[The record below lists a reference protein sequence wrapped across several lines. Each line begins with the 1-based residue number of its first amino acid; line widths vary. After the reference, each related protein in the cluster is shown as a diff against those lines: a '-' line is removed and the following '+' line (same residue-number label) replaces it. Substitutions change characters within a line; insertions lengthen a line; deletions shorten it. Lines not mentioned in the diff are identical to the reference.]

1 MLPYMPT
8 VIGVITSPTG
18 AVIRDILHRI
28 TDRFPLH
35 VLVWPVRVQG
45 ETSGQEVAA
54 AINGFNGIAAD
65 GAIPR
70 PDVLIVARGG
80 GSVEDLWGFNDE
92 VVVRSAANSM
102 IPIVSAVGHET
113 DWTLIDMAADVRAPT
128 PTGAAEMVVPVK
140 ADLEAHVATLAA
152 RLQSGLQRNLET
164 ARTGLKAAA
173 RGLPTPDSLFAI
185 QSQRF
190 DTAAAALGRGLVSVI
205 QQKGIAFE
213 KVNGK
218 LGVSLLSAPVEQKKQ
233 ALSHHGSRL
242 TSAVRSRI
250 EFQANRMARSRLSAG
265 MLIPVIT
272 GASQRTDYAG
282 RSLERTRQSQFER
295 LHQRLGQAARL
306 LNSYSHTK
314 TLERGFALVRDSKG
328 RVVKRAGS
336 IVRGSSYAVEFA
348 DGPVDVVAAGIGKPA
363 SAKSAGKAEKPV
375 KPAQGKQ
382 GTLF

>member
-1 MLPYMPT
+1 
-8 VIGVITSPTG
+8 
-18 AVIRDILHRI
+18 
-28 TDRFPLH
+28 
-35 VLVWPVRVQG
+35 
-45 ETSGQEVAA
+45 
-54 AINGFNGIAAD
+54 
-65 GAIPR
+65 
-70 PDVLIVARGG
+70 VLIVARGG

-92 VVVRSAANSM
+92 VVVRSAAASM
-102 IPIVSAVGHET
+102 IPVVSAVGHET

-128 PTGAAEMVVPVK
+128 PTGAAEMVIPVK

-152 RLQSGLQRNLET
+152 RLKSGLQRNLET

-233 ALSHHGSRL
+233 ALTHHGSRL

-272 GASQRTDYAG
+272 GASQRTDYAD

-295 LHQRLGQAARL
+295 LHQRLDQAARL

-348 DGPVDVVAAGIGKPA
+348 DGPVDVVAAGTGKPA
-363 SAKSAGKAEKPV
+363 SAKSTGKAEKPV